1 MLAILHSNFYNNHQI
16 NIIRVYSTTIDSMFT
31 FSFVSVISTLTDF
44 NDEFI
49 FDSSESNVIMK
60 KYRAYVR
67 QQHVRYETLRNQ
79 AFSSSVISFI
89 ISRDKLFYIKIMR
102 DKSDLFS
109 ENSYAE
115 WIQYVWKMK
124 NQFDMNQMND
134 YVKNSNKTKL
144 FFAVIF
150 LKRRFNAQLLW
161 SVKVRNIS
169 NQEHI
174 WKKYVDF
181 LKENIKK
188 VFIRKQNNFEKYK
201 NYKQRVDQSMRDY
214 DAHRIALV
222 SNLHLSM
229 KSSFAIELQN
239 FVLNLTQNN
248 QNFLT
253 EQNIE
258 NNKNEILKRL
268 KYRKNNERKKKRNV
282 SKNKSN
288 DDFNK
293 RKKSDESF
301 DENEDNNQNQF
312 NRNRKEKS
320 DKKFKF
326 DNSNQESVKSKRLWR
341 WIKNEMQN
349 IIDNNKCKDCD
360 KFDCNIKNCKN
371 KKSKKHTREI
381 AFDSKSKK

>member
-89 ISRDKLFYIKIMR
+89 TSRNKLFYIKIMR
-102 DKSDLFS
+102 NKSNLFS
-109 ENSYAE
+109 ENSYAK
-115 WIQYVWKMK
+115 WIQYVWEMK
-124 NQFDMNQMND
+124 NQFDMNQVND
-134 YVKNSNKTKL
+134 YVKNFNKTKL

-150 LKRRFNAQLLW
+150 LKRESNAQLLW

-188 VFIRKQNNFEKYK
+188 IFIKKQNNFEKYR
-201 NYKQRVDQSMRDY
+201 NYKQRIDQSMKDY
-214 DAHRIALV
+214 DAHRIVFV
-222 SNLHLSM
+222 SNLHSSM
-229 KSSFAIELQN
+229 KSSFAIKL
-239 FVLNLTQNN
+239 
-248 QNFLT
+248 
-253 EQNIE
+253 
-258 NNKNEILKRL
+258 
-268 KYRKNNERKKKRNV
+268 
-282 SKNKSN
+282 
-288 DDFNK
+288 
-293 RKKSDESF
+293 
-301 DENEDNNQNQF
+301 
-312 NRNRKEKS
+312 
-320 DKKFKF
+320 
-326 DNSNQESVKSKRLWR
+326 
-341 WIKNEMQN
+341 
-349 IIDNNKCKDCD
+349 
-360 KFDCNIKNCKN
+360 
-371 KKSKKHTREI
+371 
-381 AFDSKSKK
+381 